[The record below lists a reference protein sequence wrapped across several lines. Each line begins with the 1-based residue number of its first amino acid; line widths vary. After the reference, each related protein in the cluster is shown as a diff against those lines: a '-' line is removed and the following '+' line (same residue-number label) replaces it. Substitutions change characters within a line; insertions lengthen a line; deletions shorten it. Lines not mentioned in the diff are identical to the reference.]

1 MLAEYLP
8 KVVATLPDGV
18 RLTVADNGSEDDSPV
33 WLAENYPEVERLVLD
48 RNYGY
53 AGGYRR
59 ALEMLSDDVF
69 ILLNSDVAPA
79 EGWVESLVA
88 PFADERVAAVAPKIL
103 SVAEPQRFEYA
114 GASGGFID
122 LFGYPFCR
130 GRILAT
136 VEYDEGQYDSPRS
149 VFWASGACLA
159 VRATALR
166 EVGSLDEHFFAHM
179 EEIDLCWRLWSA
191 GWRVMV
197 EPRSVVYHLG
207 GGTLPNNSP
216 RKLYLNFRNS
226 LVMMYKN
233 LPKRGL
239 WRLWTRMVLD
249 GGSALVYLLT
259 GKMEYFKAVWSA
271 HQDFRKM
278 RKEYLKA
285 ERKMVQS
292 RMVAQPEGIYRG
304 SILLRYLLG
313 KRRFEGIGE

>member
-1 MLAEYLP
+1 MKINIVILNWNGRKMLAEYLP

-69 ILLNSDVAPA
+69 VLLNSDVAPA
-79 EGWVESLVA
+79 PGWVESLVA
-88 PFADERVAAVAPKIL
+88 SFADERVAAVAPKIL

-149 VFWASGACLA
+149 VF
-159 VRATALR
+159 
-166 EVGSLDEHFFAHM
+166 
-179 EEIDLCWRLWSA
+179 
-191 GWRVMV
+191 
-197 EPRSVVYHLG
+197 
-207 GGTLPNNSP
+207 
-216 RKLYLNFRNS
+216 
-226 LVMMYKN
+226 
-233 LPKRGL
+233 
-239 WRLWTRMVLD
+239 
-249 GGSALVYLLT
+249 
-259 GKMEYFKAVWSA
+259 
-271 HQDFRKM
+271 
-278 RKEYLKA
+278 
-285 ERKMVQS
+285 
-292 RMVAQPEGIYRG
+292 
-304 SILLRYLLG
+304 
-313 KRRFEGIGE
+313 